1 MDAWRL
7 RFEREAIMRKVL
19 QLLGVLDDTDVA
31 WMARHGNRQYV
42 EAGTELIRESEPI
55 QWFYILLEGELSV
68 LARSLDNKQI
78 ARLYAGE
85 IVGEMSFVDSRP
97 PSASVVALTNAW
109 LLAIPRQL
117 LSSQLTRDTAFAAR
131 FYRSIAMFLSDR
143 LRVTVGRLGYGNPS
157 QDDGDEL
164 ADSSLD
170 DISLAAV
177 RFDQMLRKLRGEYKS
192 D

>member
-1 MDAWRL
+1 
-7 RFEREAIMRKVL
+7 
-19 QLLGVLDDTDVA
+19 
-31 WMARHGNRQYV
+31 
-42 EAGTELIRESEPI
+42 
-55 QWFYILLEGELSV
+55 
-68 LARSLDNKQI
+68 
-78 ARLYAGE
+78 
-85 IVGEMSFVDSRP
+85 VDSRP

-143 LRVTVGRLGYGNPS
+143 LRVTVSRLGYGNPS
-157 QDDGDEL
+157 QDTGDEL